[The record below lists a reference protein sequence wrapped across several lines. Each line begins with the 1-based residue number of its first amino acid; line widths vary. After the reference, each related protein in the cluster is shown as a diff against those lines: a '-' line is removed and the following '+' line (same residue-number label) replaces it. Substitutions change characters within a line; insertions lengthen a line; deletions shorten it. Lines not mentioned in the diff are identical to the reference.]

1 MRPCTWLALV
11 VLGLCLL
18 GSLEYWDCHIRLQRG
33 QHELRTRRTF
43 QKAVGLPNLAI
54 TTAAR
59 YLRHYSISV
68 LATPFQDYPA
78 SMDHFPAGF
87 AFAVPDYSG
96 TPSSIVIGPQGLI
109 GKIGR

>member
-1 MRPCTWLALV
+1 MRRCAWLAIIA
-11 VLGLCLL
+11 LGLFLWA
-18 GSLEYWDCHIRLQRG
+18 GVEYWDYHMRLQRA
-33 QHELRTRRTF
+33 QCELKTRRGF

-78 SMDHFPAGF
+78 SMDHFPADF
-87 AFAVPDYSG
+87 AFAAPDYSG
-96 TPSSIVIGPQGLI
+96 TPSCIVVGPQGLI
-109 GKIGR
+109 GEVEQ

>member
-1 MRPCTWLALV
+1 MRRCTWLALV
-11 VLGLCLL
+11 VLGFCLL
-18 GSLEYWDCHIRLQRG
+18 GGLEYWDYHTRLKRAQY
-33 QHELRTRRTF
+33 ELRTRRTF

-78 SMDHFPAGF
+78 SMDHFPADF
-87 AFAVPDYSG
+87 AFAAPDYSG
-96 TPSSIVIGPQGLI
+96 TPSCIVLGPQGLI
-109 GKIGR
+109 GKVEQ

>member
-1 MRPCTWLALV
+1 MRRCTWLALV
-11 VLGLCLL
+11 VLGFCLAC
-18 GSLEYWDCHIRLQRG
+18 GLEYWDLQTRLQRARC
-33 QHELRTRRTF
+33 ELRTRRKF

-87 AFAVPDYSG
+87 AFAAPDYVG
-96 TPSSIVIGPQGLI
+96 TPSSVVVGPQGLI
-109 GKIGR
+109 RNIEQ